1 MKIAAY
7 DLNMA
12 AAHRADKQRDVQES
26 LRVWHGNP
34 RPEAAIAAPV
44 VRDPVALSDKGL
56 AAQAADAANEA
67 AIDGDPRL
75 SLLRQMLEA
84 LTGERIRIFDVS
96 ELEASFSQTR
106 SVSSSA
112 AMQASGGSG
121 GFEYQYTERYSES
134 EQTRFSASGKV
145 LTADGQ
151 EISFNIELSMERS
164 YVEERSF
171 NLRVGD
177 AARKVDP
184 LVLNFAGNAAQLA
197 DSRFA
202 FDLDTDGKTEL
213 INQLRAGSGYL
224 VFDRN
229 GNGRADNGKEL
240 FGPSLGDGFTELAAL
255 DSDNNG
261 WIDESDPAFAQLS
274 IWQGADPADRLR
286 SLGEAGVGALA
297 LQRVSTP
304 FDLKTPDN
312 QLLGTIRSSG
322 IFLQEN
328 GSAGTMQLIDLT
340 A

>member
-12 AAHRADKQRDVQES
+12 AAHRAEKQRDVEES
-26 LRVWHGNP
+26 LRAWRGNP
-34 RPEAAIAAPV
+34 RPNAAVSAPV
-44 VRDPVALSDKGL
+44 VRDPVVLSEDGL

-106 SVSSSA
+106 SVSSST

-121 GFEYQYTERYSES
+121 GFEYQYAERYSES

-151 EISFNIELSMERS
+151 EINFNIELSMERS

-171 NLRVGD
+171 NLRVGE

-202 FDLDTDGKTEL
+202 FDLNADGKTEL
-213 INQLRAGSGYL
+213 INQLRPGSGYL

-240 FGPSLGDGFTELAAL
+240 FGPTLGDGFNELAAL
-255 DSDNNG
+255 DSDQNG
-261 WIDESDPAFAQLS
+261 WIDENDPAFSQLS
-274 IWQGADPADRLR
+274 IWQGGEPADRLR
-286 SLGEAGVGALA
+286 SLGESGVGALA
-297 LQRVSTP
+297 LQRLSTP
-304 FDLKTPDN
+304 FDLKTPEN
-312 QLLGTIRSSG
+312 QLLGSIRSSG
-322 IFLQEN
+322 IFLQES
-328 GSAGTMQLIDLT
+328 GSAGTMQQIDLT